1 MMTEPTLPED
11 PAPVAAHAAPRTSAR
26 RRVIIIAVAIVAIV
40 AVAIALFVLRPWAQA
55 DETAAEP
62 TPTPTASPTPTVT
75 PFPTPA
81 AQAAV
86 ALSADRTVSDTFAG
100 WRSRTTSP
108 EVTLLASD
116 DAHEGAYSMHLRS
129 SASSGKISGQF
140 EHPVDVEP
148 GRKYVVSAWVKSAGT
163 ANGAVE
169 IRPGT
174 GWEPV
179 LKIPGGSYD
188 WRQISVEVVPQ
199 GPTVSIR
206 LIVQGSVNDLLIDG
220 ITVTAEDGTAAFT
233 SNTGFELN
241 SADLAITSP
250 SLMFEQR
257 STIPFTT
264 TRSPGGWL
272 SWSLLSGEEEV
283 ASGEEL
289 FNGNDAGVPLPKVD
303 FGYYTLRVAAHIGG
317 RVVERESNIGIVPT
331 IPAEQ
336 RGQASR
342 FGIHLHDL
350 NTPERTGNMIDQL
363 GAMGIGHVRADTVWS
378 SAELKP
384 GEYTYPTQFVDNMNR
399 LAQNG
404 MTALQVPVYT
414 NKHYDGGLTPSSPAG
429 LAAYGA
435 FTRNVLQQFPQ
446 VGSDFEVYNE
456 FDHFYNTGACG
467 KTPDCYIQMLDAV
480 NGAVDPTVPGATTV
494 GPSLSGMGFKWEW
507 LEEFF
512 AKGGLD
518 RLDAVTSH
526 PYTQPLSAPSMGA
539 DIERLRSMMRE
550 ANGGQEK
557 PIWITEMGWAT
568 MEDWVTEEEQA
579 KWLVQVT
586 SATLG
591 HGAERIYWYE
601 AADQRS
607 NPVQGEVNMGLFRS
621 DTGVLPLGNEP
632 KPAAIAQVVIA
643 SQIGGMQSAEVE
655 DLGAGLESYIFSG
668 GETSSRVVWAT
679 DPETPVEIEL
689 TSASPIT
696 ITDIYGETKSQR
708 PKDGKLT
715 ITVTDSPVY
724 IDAAVKVA
732 PSS

>member
-1 MMTEPTLPED
+1 MMTEPMLPAD
-11 PAPVAAHAAPRTSAR
+11 PAPTAVQHAPRVSAR
-26 RRVIIIAVAIVAIV
+26 RRTVLIVIAVIAIV
-40 AVAIALFVLRPWAQA
+40 AVVVALLVLRPWAQA
-55 DETAAEP
+55 DEPAAAP
-62 TPTPTASPTPTVT
+62 TPTSFATPTPT
-75 PFPTPA
+75 PFPTPPD
-81 AQAAV
+81 QAPV
-86 ALSADRTVSDTFAG
+86 ALSPDRTVSDTFAD

-108 EVTLLASD
+108 QVTLLASD
-116 DAHEGAYSMHLRS
+116 EAHTGNYSLALRS
-129 SASSGKISGQF
+129 AATAGTITGQY
-140 EHPVDVEP
+140 EHPVDLEA
-148 GRKYVVSAWVKSAGT
+148 GRRYTVSAWVKSTGT

-179 LKIPGGSYD
+179 LRVPGGAYD
-188 WRQISVEVVPQ
+188 WRQISVDIVPE
-199 GPTVSIR
+199 GPAVSVR
-206 LIVQGSVNDLLIDG
+206 LIVQGPIEGLLIDE
-220 ITVTAEDGTAAFT
+220 ITITDDTGVAAFT
-233 SNTGFELN
+233 SNTGFEQN

-250 SLMFEQR
+250 SLMFEQLA
-257 STIPFTT
+257 TIPFTT
-264 TRSPGGWL
+264 TRSPDGWL
-272 SWSLLSGEEEV
+272 SWSLLSGDDEV

-289 FNGNDAGVPLPKVD
+289 FTGNGAGVPLPRVS
-303 FGYYTLRVAAHIGG
+303 FGYYRLTVAAHIGG
-317 RVVERESNIGIVPT
+317 KVIERETSIGIVPT

-363 GAMGIGHVRADTVWS
+363 GAMGIGHVRADTVWA
-378 SAELKP
+378 SAERKP
-384 GEYTYPTQFVDNMNR
+384 GEYSYPTQFVDNMNR

-404 MTALQVPVYT
+404 MTALQVPVYS
-414 NKHYDGGLTPSSPAG
+414 NKNYDGGLTPSSPAG

-446 VGSDFEVYNE
+446 VGADFEVYNE

-467 KTPDCYIQMLDAV
+467 KTPECYISMLDAV
-480 NGAVDPTVPGATTV
+480 NAAVDPAVPGANTV

-507 LEEFF
+507 LEQFF
-512 AKGGLD
+512 AQGGLD

-526 PYTQPLSAPSMGA
+526 PYTQPLSAPSMGE

-550 ANGGQEK
+550 ANNGQEK

-579 KWLVQVT
+579 AWLVQVT
-586 SATLG
+586 AATLG
-591 HGAERIYWYE
+591 HGAERLYWYE

-621 DTGVLPLGNEP
+621 DTAVLPLGNEP
-632 KPAAIAQVVIA
+632 KPAAVAQVILA
-643 SQIGGMQSAEVE
+643 SQIGGMESAEVE
-655 DLGAGLESYIFSG
+655 DLGKGLESYIFSG
-668 GETSSRVVWAT
+668 ADTSSRVVWAT
-679 DPETPVEIEL
+679 DPDKPVTLEL
-689 TSASPIT
+689 TSGAPIRV
-696 ITDIYGETKSQR
+696 TDIYGETKSQR

-732 PSS
+732 PAS